1 MLHIGNAEIG
11 KQYRVKALDTDNV
24 HLKHRLR
31 ALCRRMSN
39 FCPSKRIIQRT
50 LYIKSERPTYLY
62 S

>member
-31 ALCRRMSN
+31 ALGCVEGCQISVHQKDY
-39 FCPSKRIIQRT
+39 SKD
-50 LYIKSERPTYLY
+50 LVH
-62 S
+62 